1 MSFRFNCLVLA
12 ASLAIVTNLA
22 QAACFADSPL
32 TRPDDR
38 YQAVDGSNGTEVKDT
53 QTGLVWQRCMHG
65 LKWDGNACSGNVT
78 PQDWTTA
85 SKTVASAKPWRLPTQ
100 AELDGLI
107 EKSCSKPALN
117 NNWFGSGPMGWVWT
131 ATDMGSSEGSV
142 VINTESGLIAN
153 FTKKL
158 PLYVRWVR

>member
-1 MSFRFNCLVLA
+1 
-12 ASLAIVTNLA
+12 
-22 QAACFADSPL
+22 
-32 TRPDDR
+32 
-38 YQAVDGSNGTEVKDT
+38 
-53 QTGLVWQRCMHG
+53 MHG

-131 ATDMGSSEGSV
+131 ATDMGSPEGSV

>member
-12 ASLAIVTNLA
+12 ASLALVTNLA

-100 AELDGLI
+100 AELDG
-107 EKSCSKPALN
+107 
-117 NNWFGSGPMGWVWT
+117 
-131 ATDMGSSEGSV
+131 
-142 VINTESGLIAN
+142 
-153 FTKKL
+153 
-158 PLYVRWVR
+158 